1 MEEEETQLFQI
12 RDSDDDE
19 DLIPQFKI
27 MSLRDGKHRKV
38 QLQSYNSNN
47 KSDIRKQQQ
56 NLMEQ
61 KTVTNYYQSV
71 NTLLYD
77 LKKDYLEKVE
87 IEKKKINEE

>member
-1 MEEEETQLFQI
+1 MEEEETQLLQL
-12 RDSDDDE
+12 RDSDDEE

-56 NLMEQ
+56 NLIEQ
-61 KTVTNYYQSV
+61 NTVTNYYQSV
-71 NTLLYD
+71 NSLLYD
-77 LKKDYLEKVE
+77 LRKEYLENVE
-87 IEKKKINEE
+87 IENKKINEE